1 MRSKPP
7 RRTFGLLSSAATG
20 LLLLYCAANLQGCAG
35 YQLGNR
41 SLYRSDI
48 HTVYVPV
55 IESDS
60 LRRNLGERLTEA
72 LIREIELNT
81 PYKVVG
87 TPDAD
92 STLQCRLQDDRK
104 RLLVETR
111 TDEPRSLEWGTSVY
125 VTWVDRQG
133 QPLMQR
139 SQYPVPGAALE
150 VAQETSFVPEA
161 GQSVVTAQ
169 QEAMERLA
177 RQIRSAMQLWW

>member
-1 MRSKPP
+1 MRTSHT
-7 RRTFGLLSSAATG
+7 RRAAGDQLFSGAG
-20 LLLLYCAANLQGCAG
+20 LLLLLCATNLQGCAG

-48 HTVYVPV
+48 RTVYLPV

-72 LIREIELNT
+72 LIRDIELNT
-81 PYKVVG
+81 PYKVVA

-111 TDEPRSLEWGTSVY
+111 TDEPRSLEWGTSVD
-125 VTWVDRQG
+125 VSWVDRQG

-139 SQYPVPGAALE
+139 SQYPVPGAALA

-169 QEAMERLA
+169 QESMERLA
-177 RQIRSAMQLWW
+177 RQIRIAMQLWW